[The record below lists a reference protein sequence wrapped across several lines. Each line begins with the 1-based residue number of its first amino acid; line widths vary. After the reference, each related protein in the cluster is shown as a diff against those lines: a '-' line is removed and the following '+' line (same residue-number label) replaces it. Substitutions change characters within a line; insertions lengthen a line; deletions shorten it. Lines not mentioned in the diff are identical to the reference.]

1 MDEIV
6 KDISAIMGFTITT
19 QYLWANRNRVIAWL
33 KEKLEYGDN
42 DRTAS
47 EAARLYRL
55 LV

>member
-1 MDEIV
+1 MEQLAR
-6 KDISAIMGFTITT
+6 DISSIMGFTITT
-19 QYLWANRNRVIAWL
+19 QYLWANKDHVVAWL

-42 DRTAS
+42 DRIAT